1 MINIVKEN
9 KAEMGQNLTRVRG
22 QVLSDRVVRREILS
36 EDVTCEQRPESGVE
50 QVRWSWGGGGGGAHL
65 GLREQQVPRMEGEPE
80 G

>member
-1 MINIVKEN
+1 
-9 KAEMGQNLTRVRG
+9 MGQNLTRVRG

-36 EDVTCEQRPESGVE
+36 EDVTCKQRPESGVE
-50 QVRWSWGGGGGGAHL
+50 QVRWSWGGGGGGTHL